1 MSKTREQAALDY
13 QDKMNFSVENLAIAM
28 WGINEG
34 GPKGL
39 DDDEIVERAAR
50 KITMLKK
57 MVLAT
62 GFSEQMLKIM
72 MEE

>member
-1 MSKTREQAALDY
+1 MSKSKEQIALDY
-13 QDKMNFSVENLAIAM
+13 QVRMNFPVENLAIAM
-28 WGINEG
+28 WGIADG
-34 GPKGL
+34 GPEGL

-50 KITMLKK
+50 KILMLKK

-62 GFSEQMLKIM
+62 GLSEAMLKAV